1 MIQMSSPVSVIQWGS
16 PVSKIHEEYCTV
28 PMIKMWSPFQIIQ
41 KRKSVQMNQIR
52 SPVPFSMMV
61 VSCSDDSIMDFLSD
75 DSMRS
80 HCSSDSNEE
89 YSPYASNHSTKN
101 VPEKEKKKLF
111 SCKKNRFGF
120 ITAVWK
126 IRAGVHFLLC

>member
-1 MIQMSSPVSVIQWGS
+1 
-16 PVSKIHEEYCTV
+16 
-28 PMIKMWSPFQIIQ
+28 MIKMWSPFQIIQ
-41 KRKSVQMNQIR
+41 KRKSVQMNQMR

-80 HCSSDSNEE
+80 PVPMIQRWTFVTMISMRSHCSSDSNEE
-89 YSPYASNHSTKN
+89 YSPHATNHSTKN